1 MRHRLPFANSCIR
14 PWHAAAADMQLTPRK
29 TCDVRR
35 IDSVDN
41 QRESTELRSLSLF
54 FSSGKFPA
62 EHLSRY
68 SVIFVKFSALVVF
81 CDPTRSYTNCSITR
95 CNRVMPNYAS
105 HEQNSVD
112 AQNSSQHLSAKM
124 ISCLLHDKCR
134 QGRKSQILVLE
145 VKSSVLVLEPC

>member
-1 MRHRLPFANSCIR
+1 MRSDADAERNAVGPQFR
-14 PWHAAAADMQLTPRK
+14 TTAAEICQ
-29 TCDVRR
+29 RR
-35 IDSVDN
+35 IYWIRKFVLICVV
-41 QRESTELRSLSLF
+41 ELRSLSLF